1 MAAVI
6 PDNHIYTALDELAT
20 CLCAQIQTDGLP
32 DVCACSVVPGE
43 VVIPDM
49 VGDCAD
55 GCGQAWVR
63 LITAYPSV
71 VIGAPDVTPGNC
83 GSSIGV
89 EVELG
94 VLRCIESEDVGIPEL
109 QDATQLQVADM
120 LAMWRA
126 VSCCRQSKDYQI
138 TAYTPLG
145 PEGGLV
151 GGSLA
156 VSILV
161 I

>member
-1 MAAVI
+1 MTVTI
-6 PDNHIYTALDELAT
+6 PDNKIYTLLDELAT

-32 DVCACSVVPGE
+32 AVCACSVVPGAL
-43 VVIPDM
+43 VIPDM

-63 LITAYPSV
+63 LVSAYPSV
-71 VIGAPDVTPGNC
+71 IIGVPDTQAGNC
-83 GSSIGV
+83 SSSVGV

-94 VLRCIESEDVGIPEL
+94 VLRCIESEDVGVPEL
-109 QDATQLQVADM
+109 QNGTQLQVADM

-126 VSCCRQSKDYQI
+126 VSCCRQSKDYMI
-138 TAYTPLG
+138 TAYTPVG

-151 GGSLA
+151 GGGLT

-161 I
+161 T